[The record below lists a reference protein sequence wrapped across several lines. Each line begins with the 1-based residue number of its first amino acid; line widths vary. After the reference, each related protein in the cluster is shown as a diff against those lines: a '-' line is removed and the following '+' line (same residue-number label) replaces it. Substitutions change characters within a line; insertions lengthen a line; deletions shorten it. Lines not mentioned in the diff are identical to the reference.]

1 MLAAAVQQTSLDQ
14 RLLGRAD
21 EVLDGGSMV
30 FAVEGREVVVFRREG
45 QLFAIDDHCPHKKAS
60 LAAGSGDALSVAC
73 PWHGWQFD
81 LRTGESL
88 DHPGFHVATH
98 SIEERDGELWVTLT
112 EEAES
117 HGRESH
123 AEESLTPA
131 LAEGAREDDDT
142 AAEWNGSFRGL
153 VRYGTM
159 AWVGYFRSAERLECR
174 HGERVL
180 IQTTRGT
187 EVGELLSPLM
197 TAPPRTE
204 EGRIVRPTGELV
216 RRLNPMETFEQA
228 RRQRDPRQRELVQEV
243 FAECEK
249 QIGERG
255 LSVNV
260 VDGELLFDGQTFVL
274 YFLGMPTAD
283 LGRLATELGQDR
295 AFKVVFSSVLEL
307 PSTPS
312 TGGCG
317 SSSCGCSTGG
327 GCGT

>member
-1 MLAAAVQQTSLDQ
+1 MLATETSPQ
-14 RLLGRAD
+14 RLCLGD
-21 EVLDGGSMV
+21 DIPDGGSMV
-30 FAVEGREVVVFRREG
+30 FAVEGREVAVFRREG
-45 QLFAIDDHCPHKKAS
+45 RLFAIDDHCPHKKAS
-60 LAAGSGDALSVAC
+60 LAAGSCDALSVAC

-88 DHPGFHVATH
+88 DHPGFRVPTH
-98 SIEERDGELWVTLT
+98 SIEERDGELWLTLA

-117 HGRESH
+117 HGRESRL
-123 AEESLTPA
+123 EESLTPA
-131 LAEGAREDDDT
+131 LSQGAKDDDDT

-159 AWVGYFRSAERLECR
+159 AWVGYFRSAEWLECR

-187 EVGELLSPLM
+187 EVGELLSTLT

-216 RRLNPMETFEQA
+216 RRLSPMETFEQA

-243 FAECEK
+243 FAECER
-249 QIGERG
+249 QIAERG

-260 VDGELLFDGQTFVL
+260 VDGELLFDGQTLVL
-274 YFLGMPTAD
+274 YFLGTPTAD
-283 LGRLATELGQDR
+283 LGRLATELGEDR

-307 PSTPS
+307 PSA
-312 TGGCG
+312 GGCG